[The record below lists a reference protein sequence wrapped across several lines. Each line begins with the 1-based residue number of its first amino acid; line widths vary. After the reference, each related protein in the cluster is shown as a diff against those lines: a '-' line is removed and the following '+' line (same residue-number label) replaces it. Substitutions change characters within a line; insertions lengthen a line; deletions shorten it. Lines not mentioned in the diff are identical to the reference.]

1 MSTEDFVKHTSRYNS
16 PKPSKFGHCSPEDGG
31 TNDNFSDSQI
41 GDVAD
46 EEDYK
51 QERSQTHNLQKGLA
65 KEDDTA
71 TANQIG
77 RPTANLSGKYTSCTN
92 KNDSLQFQLNHVRV

>member
-16 PKPSKFGHCSPEDGG
+16 PKPSKLGHCSPEDCG

-46 EEDYK
+46 EEDYRLGA
-51 QERSQTHNLQKGLA
+51 QERSQSNYLQKGSA
-65 KEDDTA
+65 KDD
-71 TANQIG
+71 
-77 RPTANLSGKYTSCTN
+77 
-92 KNDSLQFQLNHVRV
+92 